1 MVLTCSTITI
11 AVSDAWK
18 QIGPISF
25 SSFRIKPTG
34 LAPDV
39 SASLCL
45 GTYDFTDATDGSKTT
60 VEYTFGYKKN
70 NDGKV
75 RIYLHH
81 SSVPYSAPKASTGDV
96 TEAEVL
102 ACQSAWSAAIKQ
114 ISKVYMEDGDFVAT
128 AGDAASELYGYE
140 YSNVLFKPT
149 KAVEERFRP
158 SGESAMSYSA
168 MFTLILYATS

>member
-1 MVLTCSTITI
+1 MIDITGNVATAMGNYYFTCSE
-11 AVSDAWK
+11 
-18 QIGPISF
+18 
-25 SSFRIKPTG
+25 TG
-34 LAPDV
+34 DV
-39 SASLCL
+39 
-45 GTYDFTDATDGSKTT
+45 TK

-81 SSVPYSAPKASTGDV
+81 SSVPYVEPSQLSTGIATRDAGDV

-128 AGDAASELYGYE
+128 AGDAASELYGYG